1 MTGATP
7 VDPNTLRLNLLSDK
21 ELSALEG
28 TERDNVEARI
38 GVLRNI
44 QLLLDSAVAQMNQY
58 YATTG
63 K

>member
-1 MTGATP
+1 M
-7 VDPNTLRLNLLSDK
+7 DPNTLRLNLLSDQ

-38 GVLRNI
+38 SVLRNI